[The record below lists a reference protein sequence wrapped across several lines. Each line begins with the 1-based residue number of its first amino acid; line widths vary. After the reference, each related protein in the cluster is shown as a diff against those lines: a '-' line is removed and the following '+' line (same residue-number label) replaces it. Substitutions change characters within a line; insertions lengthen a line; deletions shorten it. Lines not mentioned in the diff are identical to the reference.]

1 MLKDN
6 INIAVSLRPLQRSA
20 EQMHK
25 TARTYSMIAKE
36 TWALHWNV
44 CLIKRVISGRK
55 KRQLI
60 TDCMLTPVYPF
71 YLPLLTVSPPLSVV
85 YLVVMNRLPAQHC
98 SSHKEGTISPCP
110 SLFIS
115 MYLSISFFSSSKHIP
130 RFVPPPVFLAPAI
143 ICIICFSFLF
153 VFSPFFISLSFSRK
167 QWWDCRNILGGEKKT
182 PVLCM
187 TKTMTSSANALLG
200 VISDRMIPDAR
211 VPDLWC
217 LGKSLHKVRSC
228 VHCIFVR
235 FMVPWDSTSA
245 QTWCSF
251 SKATCA
257 ASAKVKKRKITQ
269 ITWKTAT
276 ILAAAKC
283 RYRQVANQRNVYCRK
298 ETLFIYKILLLWWWW
313 WRPLSNI
320 TEVVIGFRTRAIG
333 SINFILINSFSEP
346 LCPMDW
352 GALPYIRDKGDHYQ
366 QCRIDLAQNMPAEWP
381 AGVRRAI
388 RTPDRRGHGIRIFLL

>member
-115 MYLSISFFSSSKHIP
+115 MYLSISFFSSKHIP

-320 TEVVIGFRTRAIG
+320 TEVVIGFRTRAIA

-388 RTPDRRGHGIRIFLL
+388 RTPDRRGHRIRIFLL

>member
-1 MLKDN
+1 
-6 INIAVSLRPLQRSA
+6 
-20 EQMHK
+20 
-25 TARTYSMIAKE
+25 
-36 TWALHWNV
+36 
-44 CLIKRVISGRK
+44 
-55 KRQLI
+55 
-60 TDCMLTPVYPF
+60 
-71 YLPLLTVSPPLSVV
+71 
-85 YLVVMNRLPAQHC
+85 
-98 SSHKEGTISPCP
+98 
-110 SLFIS
+110 
-115 MYLSISFFSSSKHIP
+115 
-130 RFVPPPVFLAPAI
+130 
-143 ICIICFSFLF
+143 
-153 VFSPFFISLSFSRK
+153 
-167 QWWDCRNILGGEKKT
+167 
-182 PVLCM
+182 M

-200 VISDRMIPDAR
+200 VISDRVIPDAR
-211 VPDLWC
+211 VPDLRC

-283 RYRQVANQRNVYCRK
+283 RYRQVANQRNVHCRK

-320 TEVVIGFRTRAIG
+320 TEVVIGFRTRAIA
-333 SINFILINSFSEP
+333 SINCILINSFSEP

-352 GALPYIRDKGDHYQ
+352 RALPYVRDKTKHAS
-366 QCRIDLAQNMPAEWP
+366 RMA
-381 AGVRRAI
+381 
-388 RTPDRRGHGIRIFLL
+388 RRGTQGHQDPRRRGQGIRLFFL

>member
-167 QWWDCRNILGGEKKT
+167 QWWDCRNILGGEKKHQFYAWQKRWPHQLMLYLWQDDT
-182 PVLCM
+182 WC
-187 TKTMTSSANALLG
+187 TS
-200 VISDRMIPDAR
+200 AR
-211 VPDLWC
+211 FMMPWKKFAQSTLMC
-217 LGKSLHKVRSC
+217 SLHICEIYGSLRQ
-228 VHCIFVR
+228 HF
-235 FMVPWDSTSA
+235 
-245 QTWCSF
+245 CS
-251 SKATCA
+251 
-257 ASAKVKKRKITQ
+257 
-269 ITWKTAT
+269 
-276 ILAAAKC
+276 
-283 RYRQVANQRNVYCRK
+283 
-298 ETLFIYKILLLWWWW
+298 
-313 WRPLSNI
+313 
-320 TEVVIGFRTRAIG
+320 
-333 SINFILINSFSEP
+333 
-346 LCPMDW
+346 
-352 GALPYIRDKGDHYQ
+352 
-366 QCRIDLAQNMPAEWP
+366 DLVQ
-381 AGVRRAI
+381 
-388 RTPDRRGHGIRIFLL
+388 F

>member
-71 YLPLLTVSPPLSVV
+71 YLPLPTVSPPLSVV

-153 VFSPFFISLSFSRK
+153 VFSPFFVSLSFSRK
-167 QWWDCRNILGGEKKT
+167 QWWDCRNILGGKKT
-182 PVLCM
+182 PPVLCM

-298 ETLFIYKILLLWWWW
+298 ETIHL
-313 WRPLSNI
+313 
-320 TEVVIGFRTRAIG
+320 
-333 SINFILINSFSEP
+333 
-346 LCPMDW
+346 
-352 GALPYIRDKGDHYQ
+352 
-366 QCRIDLAQNMPAEWP
+366 
-381 AGVRRAI
+381 
-388 RTPDRRGHGIRIFLL
+388 

>member
-1 MLKDN
+1 
-6 INIAVSLRPLQRSA
+6 
-20 EQMHK
+20 
-25 TARTYSMIAKE
+25 
-36 TWALHWNV
+36 
-44 CLIKRVISGRK
+44 
-55 KRQLI
+55 
-60 TDCMLTPVYPF
+60 
-71 YLPLLTVSPPLSVV
+71 
-85 YLVVMNRLPAQHC
+85 
-98 SSHKEGTISPCP
+98 
-110 SLFIS
+110 
-115 MYLSISFFSSSKHIP
+115 
-130 RFVPPPVFLAPAI
+130 
-143 ICIICFSFLF
+143 
-153 VFSPFFISLSFSRK
+153 
-167 QWWDCRNILGGEKKT
+167 
-182 PVLCM
+182 
-187 TKTMTSSANALLG
+187 MTSSANALLG

-257 ASAKVKKRKITQ
+257 ASAKVKKHKITQ

-320 TEVVIGFRTRAIG
+320 TEVVTGFRTRAIA

-381 AGVRRAI
+381 AEVRRAI
-388 RTPDRRGHGIRIFLL
+388 KTLDRRGQGIRLFLLLCVIPLYLCYFGKYSTAHSCNLYHSTYSWFSGIIHLKCSC